1 MSMEILVF
9 GDVMGRIGRKA
20 LAATLPAWKERV
32 RPDLIVANGE
42 NLAHGKGVTEGT
54 AQELFD
60 AGVDVLTGGNHV
72 FEAHGELMLASPHWR
87 ERLLRPANYPDT
99 RPGQGAILLDVG
111 GVPTLVVNLLC
122 QVFMKQGDE
131 VENPFTSFDRILAR
145 YPEAKVVLVD
155 LHGEVTSE
163 RVGFGLHAAGRAA
176 AVWGTHTHVP
186 TADTRILPEG
196 TAYQTD
202 VGMTGYADGVIGIDA
217 AAPLA
222 AFRAGTP
229 LKGAELPETGHAVA
243 NALHVSVDPESGRAS
258 HVERL
263 QEYVTVS

>member
-20 LAATLPAWKERV
+20 LAAALPAWKERL
-32 RPDLIVANGE
+32 RPDLVLANGE

-72 FEAHGELMLASPHWR
+72 FEAHGELMLGSPHWR
-87 ERLLRPANYPDT
+87 ARVLRPANYPDA
-99 RPGQGAILLDVG
+99 RPGQGAVLLDVG

-122 QVFMKQGDE
+122 QVFMRDGEE
-131 VENPFTSFDRILAR
+131 VENPFTAFDRLLAR
-145 YPEAKVVLVD
+145 HPEAKVVLVD

-163 RVGFGLHAAGRAA
+163 RVGFGLHAAGRAS

-186 TADTRILPEG
+186 TADTRILAPG
-196 TAYQTD
+196 TAFQTD
-202 VGMTGYADGVIGIDA
+202 VGMTGFADGVIGIDKE
-217 AAPLA
+217 APLA

-229 LKGAELPETGHAVA
+229 LKGADIPETGLAVV
-243 NALHVSVDPESGRAS
+243 NALRVSVDAESGRATR
-258 HVERL
+258 VERL
-263 QEYVTVS
+263 QEYVTIS